1 MLGVLLCLCDSDLLL
16 GLRLRLERKKHHGLM
31 AGMVSSFFFLLGFP
45 RRCVGKVVCRVAYCD
60 VCKVMSI
67 LYRR

>member
-31 AGMVSSFFFLLGFP
+31 AGMVSSFFFCWVFHG
-45 RRCVGKVVCRVAYCD
+45 D
-60 VCKVMSI
+60 VLVKW
-67 LYRR
+67 YAG